1 MQLSLRKQN
10 TGEVDLTNTVI
21 IMPTSNHEV
30 TNTITWLPSGK
41 KTVVCKLVQHQN
53 DKDVQM

>member
-21 IMPTSNHEV
+21 SMPTSNHEV

-41 KTVVCKLVQHQN
+41 KTVVCKLVHSIF
-53 DKDVQM
+53 